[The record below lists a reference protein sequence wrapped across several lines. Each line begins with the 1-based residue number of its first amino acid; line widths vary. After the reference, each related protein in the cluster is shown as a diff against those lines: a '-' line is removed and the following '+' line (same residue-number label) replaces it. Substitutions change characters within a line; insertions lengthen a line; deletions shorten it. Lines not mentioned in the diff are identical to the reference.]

1 MSANVK
7 AELAAISKSLFL
19 QENMISTFLTRKI
32 KLLVSYVEAVDALHE
47 EDVVE
52 GNRLVPPRCIECGE
66 DYPCPTAKL
75 SEILNGVSTLT
86 E

>member
-1 MSANVK
+1 MNTDTK
-7 AELAAISKSLFL
+7 AELAAIQKSLFL

-32 KLLVSYVEAVDALHE
+32 KLLLAHVEAVDALHE

-66 DYPCPTAKL
+66 DYPCSTVKL
-75 SEILNGVSTLT
+75 SEMLSGVSTPNG
-86 E
+86 